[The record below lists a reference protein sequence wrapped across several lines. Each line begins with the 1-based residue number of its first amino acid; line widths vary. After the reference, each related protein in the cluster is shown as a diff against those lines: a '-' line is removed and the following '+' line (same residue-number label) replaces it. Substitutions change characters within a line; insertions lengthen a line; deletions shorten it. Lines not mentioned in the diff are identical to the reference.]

1 MRSSM
6 VSDAQPNGLC
16 EPKPSAVRA
25 AAWMQILTVLLV
37 ALFLAFSFLF
47 DAQCRLR
54 APGRVRFFVASYY
67 VWLSPAAAVALLAM
81 CAVRL
86 RAHLDGYV
94 SGELDE
100 EAKVWQVP
108 LSACVVIVV
117 IPIVMALVVN
127 PTRYSPVGLRK
138 RRVQRPPRDA
148 AFDATVDWVLG
159 LKTTPRT
166 ALSIPENP
174 TVLDLVNAA
183 YEGQQKAL
191 DGQLITLFGQCDP
204 PFGPDS
210 ERFDLY
216 RLVVT
221 CCVADA
227 TSVSVEIVR
236 KPGVKLEAGKWV
248 EVAGTVKFGNGTDS
262 SVPMVHAETVRN
274 IPEPSEP
281 YL

>member
-1 MRSSM
+1 M
-6 VSDAQPNGLC
+6 VNGAQPSDIC
-16 EPKPSAVRA
+16 EPRPPAGRA

-37 ALFLAFSFLF
+37 ALFLGFSFLF

-81 CAVRL
+81 CAIRL

-117 IPIVMALVVN
+117 IPIVLALAVN
-127 PTRYSPVGLRK
+127 PTRYSAGGLRK
-138 RRVQRPPRDA
+138 RRVERPPRDA

-159 LKTTPRT
+159 LRTVPRR
-166 ALSIPENP
+166 ASSIPKKP

-191 DGQLITLFGQCDP
+191 DGQRITLFGQCDP
-204 PFGPDS
+204 PYGPDS

-236 KPGVKLEAGKWV
+236 EPGVSLEAGKWV
-248 EVAGTVKFGNGTDS
+248 EVAGTVRFGTGADP
-262 SVPMVHAETVRN
+262 SVPVIRAETVRN